1 MTYQE
6 ITIELI
12 LKVQNYHKQNLHL
25 SASSI
30 RDELNLNLTPE
41 IVVKIIEGQF
51 NSLVEA
57 K

>member
-6 ITIELI
+6 VTVEII

-30 RDELNLNLTPE
+30 GDQLNLNLASET
-41 IVVKIIEGQF
+41 IVQIIEGKF
-51 NSLVEA
+51 NGLVEA